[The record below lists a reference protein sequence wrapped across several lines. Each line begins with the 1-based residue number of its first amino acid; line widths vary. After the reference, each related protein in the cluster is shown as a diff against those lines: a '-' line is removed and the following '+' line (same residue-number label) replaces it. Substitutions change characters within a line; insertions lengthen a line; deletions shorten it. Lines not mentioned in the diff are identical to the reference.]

1 MALKMSTLP
10 ISYLLNKGIHLS
22 APECYLLVADS
33 CSFLQELP
41 LACSCLA
48 REALSPTKLWRNL

>member
-10 ISYLLNKGIHLS
+10 ISYLLSKSIHPS
-22 APECYLLVADS
+22 AVECYLLVAYS
-33 CSFLQELP
+33 CSLLQELP

-48 REALSPTKLWRNL
+48 KEALSPTKLWRYL

>member
-1 MALKMSTLP
+1 MSTLP